1 MQWSMQIINMHDSES
16 IYPRQFLTIFLFS
29 LSRHLWW
36 YLLFLHTFFFF
47 SSPREIAR
55 SGHTTERW
63 KCVLSI
69 CTAYVA
75 SDATRTRCHVDAHL
89 SVKASCALC
98 PFKRTFVALVANI
111 SLFFSTN
118 GRCGHGIAPSGIPAE
133 CCARVMLT
141 RALRIEA
148 LARPSF
154 STR

>member
-1 MQWSMQIINMHDSES
+1 MTANLS
-16 IYPRQFLTIFLFS
+16 ILDNFLQFFFFHFRDICDDIYYFYTL
-29 LSRHLWW
+29 
-36 YLLFLHTFFFF
+36 FFFF

-69 CTAYVA
+69 CTVYVA

>member
-1 MQWSMQIINMHDSES
+1 MTANLS
-16 IYPRQFLTIFLFS
+16 ILDNFLQFFFFHFRDICDDIYYFYTL
-29 LSRHLWW
+29 
-36 YLLFLHTFFFF
+36 FFF

-111 SLFFSTN
+111 SLFFPRTGDVATELRRVEFQPSVA
-118 GRCGHGIAPSGIPAE
+118 HGSCSRE
-133 CCARVMLT
+133 R
-141 RALRIEA
+141 
-148 LARPSF
+148 
-154 STR
+154 